1 MSVAIQFIELEVNI
15 LNILKLFS
23 AHDKWSKWVKNN
35 ENEIFIF
42 AFRSAGKMN
51 I

>member
-23 AHDKWSKWVKNN
+23 AHDKWSKWLK
-35 ENEIFIF
+35 IM
-42 AFRSAGKMN
+42 KMKFLFLHFDLQER
-51 I
+51 